1 MNVQMIN
8 TLAIYMRIAQTQ
20 MEVTLVIASMVIPVM
35 ETFVLVNI
43 LLSLK
48 SYFPFLFIN
57 SCFVTGLSFM
67 QM

>member
-1 MNVQMIN
+1 MNVQMID
-8 TLAIYMRIAQTQ
+8 TLAIHTRIVQTQ
-20 MEVTLVIASMVIPVM
+20 MEVTLVLASMVIPVM

-57 SCFVTGLSFM
+57 SCFITGLSFI

>member
-1 MNVQMIN
+1 MNVRMIN

-20 MEVTLVIASMVIPVM
+20 MEVTLVLASMVIPVM